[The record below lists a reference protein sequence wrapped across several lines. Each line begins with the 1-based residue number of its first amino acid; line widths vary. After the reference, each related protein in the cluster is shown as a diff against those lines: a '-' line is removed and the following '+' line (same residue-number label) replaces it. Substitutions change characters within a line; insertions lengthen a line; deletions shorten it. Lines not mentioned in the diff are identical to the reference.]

1 MTTSGTHI
9 KMHSTGT
16 STSTSELDH
25 DSTLDD
31 FSDTSLLRGS
41 ST

>member
-1 MTTSGTHI
+1 MITSGTHI
-9 KMHSTGT
+9 KTH
-16 STSTSELDH
+16 STSTSKSDH

-31 FSDTSLLRGS
+31 FSDTSLLKGS